1 MITRNERDKGVKKSA
16 PLWAAL
22 VVSVSFFVFRALAA
36 IFVFAAIFIFLFEW
50 CHCGIVDRDEK
61 EEYPEWVP

>member
-36 IFVFAAIFIFLFEW
+36 IFIFLFEW
-50 CHCGIVDRDEK
+50 CHCGVVDRDKK
-61 EEYPEWVP
+61 EEYPHWVP